1 MEYNTQRG
9 NLTIPEYGRNVQK
22 MINFA
27 LTVNDRDLRTT
38 VSRSIIKVMGQLSP
52 HLRDV
57 TDFNHKLWDQL
68 IIMSDFKLDVDAPYP
83 YPDKAVLF
91 EKPKRLAYPHKVI
104 KNKHYGYV
112 IEDLIKK
119 ASVMEDPKE
128 KHALT
133 YTIANMMKKAYMNWN
148 KESVSD
154 KIIIEQLAHFS
165 GGKLSLDI
173 NTRLEVISE
182 PTAPINQKGGS
193 SFKKN
198 NNFKKGGHFGKGGG
212 GGGSN
217 NNNKRRFK

>member
-27 LTVNDRDLRTT
+27 MTVNDRDLRNT
-38 VSRSIIKVMGQLSP
+38 VTRSIIKVMGQLSP

-68 IIMSDFKLDVDAPYP
+68 IIMSDFKLEVDSPYP

-91 EKPKRLAYPHKVI
+91 EKPKRLAYPNKVI

-154 KIIIEQLAHFS
+154 KIIIEQLGHFS

-182 PTAPINQKGGS
+182 PVAPQNQKS
-193 SFKKN
+193 NNHKK
-198 NNFKKGGHFGKGGG
+198 NNFKKGGGGGHFGK
-212 GGGSN
+212 SN
-217 NNNKRRFK
+217 NNFKKRFK

>member
-27 LTVNDRDLRTT
+27 MTVKERELRNT
-38 VSRSIIKVMGQLSP
+38 VARSIIKVMGQLSP

-68 IIMSDFKLDVDAPYP
+68 IIMSDFNLDVDSPYP

-91 EKPKRLAYPHKVI
+91 EKPKRLAYPTKVI
-104 KNKHYGYV
+104 KNKHYGFV
-112 IEDLIKK
+112 IEDLISK
-119 ASVMEDPKE
+119 ASVMENPKE

-133 YTIANMMKKAYMNWN
+133 YTIANMMKKAYISWN

-154 KIIIEQLAHFS
+154 KIIIEQLGHYS

-173 NTRLEVISE
+173 NTKLEVISE
-182 PTAPINQKGGS
+182 PAPQQNNKNNNNQKKNNFKKGGGH
-193 SFKKN
+193 FGKN
-198 NNFKKGGHFGKGGG
+198 NNFKKK
-212 GGGSN
+212 
-217 NNNKRRFK
+217 FK